1 MSKFSALSAVST
13 IQPSK
18 GGGGGKSLF
27 HQLTH
32 NVVTDTAFKPFKPI
46 LYVLGTPVAAIDAG
60 VMQFGQALDNSGNL
74 PKPSFTQFLRETF
87 SEPDRGTLVGNIE
100 RIRTAHGATSPLL
113 GTSRIG
119 RYAEAALTIG
129 TEMLVDPSS
138 WVGIGLVDDA
148 GTVLRH
154 IKGTELG
161 LELTRR
167 GTQAGAAI
175 EDLSVLSATAANK
188 GVAAGLGLDRGLFTS
203 LLGKPTLTFAGKA
216 IPGTEA
222 MGEAA
227 YAISG
232 ALKGTMLGKFGRV
245 DPALAVEA
253 PAGSSDEAIQALAR
267 GWRQYGVRPSAQRIQ
282 EGAKNTL
289 TALEHGVED
298 PGRYFREAVEGV
310 TKRQQIVADEQRMIV
325 DAFHAVNNALGPQP
339 ADTVLNDLRSAGR
352 GFAADAEA
360 LRNQK
365 TAAEALA
372 RARMNGT
379 PEDVARATD
388 EYAKA
393 VKSAKGVNA
402 VYTLGADMPDGGA
415 KFLARS
421 HEAMRNILEH
431 NVLGL
436 ADPITEA
443 ATGKGLVNMLAD
455 YVAQQ
460 YPDQNRMAQYL
471 ATQSKF
477 DSVVAA
483 GYEQIIKNAAEIPD
497 ATADTIRRH
506 LFGTPTRYK
515 KITSKGMVEA
525 AADDLSATPGR
536 KLGFSEALDERIRG
550 FSAMRKNTSE
560 AGSKIEANLGLKQGR
575 LGKVTRTIQG
585 RNTLVPSTL
594 GEAMSESLK
603 NIAFEKHVAGDIIAD
618 GRLAETL
625 YATNKIRLT
634 DDLVAAD
641 RRVQELMTERDAM
654 QQLLD
659 QHRMRAQVTLTM
671 PNEHAQALA
680 DVADA
685 EQKLKLIKDQLGSQA
700 AITDAQHNLNVAEK
714 RAARTADPN
723 DVAEADAWKQK
734 LEGMALY
741 GRQQALNDLR
751 NRGVKISEQQLESRY
766 RSLLS
771 DEGLNP
777 HWWDVAMGVLAD
789 HYAVLDDGLLVDR
802 EAAAYLGAFLAGK
815 TDSMK
820 ALQQVQGVTSYLRAA
835 ILTSPKFATR
845 NMLGAILVNMFH
857 GVRLKDYRAFTRE
870 FWSDPAGWA
879 ADMKY
884 LVSVMPSADRQVA
897 LRMGQK
903 GVEATLWDRP
913 TLRAL
918 NTWGNRFEDFSVL
931 KRAVTGD
938 MGANLL
944 GKNSIEVET
953 AVRGA
958 AFMKL
963 TRQMHLDPETA
974 WQQVRKIH
982 VDYSDISKLDINI
995 KQVIPFWMFVS
1006 RNLVNQVD
1014 MLMSGGTVGSRLE
1027 YTRQK
1032 MNREQAEL
1040 GDVLPN
1046 FAQQSSLSLGGG
1058 LSISLDGL
1066 NQFGDVMKFTDGL
1079 TGPVISTYGGV
1090 HPALTLLTGLGQNRI
1105 QGQTVDAET
1114 FAGALLPMY
1123 GSLDAALSG
1132 KLPGGATAAK
1142 RTALIDS
1149 LVGSIAVGAAP
1160 RAYGR

>member
-188 GVAAGLGLDRGLFTS
+188 GVAAGLSLDRGLFTS

-232 ALKGTMLGKFGRV
+232 ALKGTLLDKFGRV

-298 PGRYFREAVEGV
+298 PGRYFRAAVEEV
-310 TKRQQIVADEQRMIV
+310 TKRQQVVADQQRMIV
-325 DAFHAVNNALGPQP
+325 DAFHAVNDALGPQP
-339 ADTVLNDLRSAGR
+339 ADTVTSDLRTAGK
-352 GFAADAEA
+352 GFAADINTV
-360 LRNQK
+360 R
-365 TAAEALA
+365 
-372 RARMNGT
+372 
-379 PEDVARATD
+379 
-388 EYAKA
+388 
-393 VKSAKGVNA
+393 S
-402 VYTLGADMPDGGA
+402 LGADMPDGGA

-421 HEAMRNILEH
+421 HEVMRNILEH

-506 LFGTPTRYK
+506 LWGIPTRYQ

-525 AADDLSATPGR
+525 AADDLSATAGR

-550 FSAMRKNTSE
+550 YSAMRKNTSE

-685 EQKLKLIKDQLGSQA
+685 EQKLKLIKDQLGSHA
-700 AITDAQHNLNVAEK
+700 AITDAQHNLNIAEK

-723 DVAEADAWKQK
+723 DIAEADAWKQK
-734 LEGMALY
+734 LDSMALY

-771 DEGLNP
+771 DEGINP

-974 WQQVRKIH
+974 WQQVRKMH

-1032 MNREQAEL
+1032 MNREQAKL

-1046 FAQQSSLSLGGG
+1046 FAQQSSLNLGGG

>member
-32 NVVTDTAFKPFKPI
+32 NVVTDAAFKPIKPI

-188 GVAAGLGLDRGLFTS
+188 GVAAGLSLDRGLFTS

-232 ALKGTMLGKFGRV
+232 ALKGTLLDKFGRV

-298 PGRYFREAVEGV
+298 PGRYFRAAVEEV
-310 TKRQQIVADEQRMIV
+310 TARQQIVADQQRMIV
-325 DAFHAVNNALGPQP
+325 EAVHAVDSALGPQP
-339 ADTVLNDLRSAGR
+339 ADTVLSDLRTAGKGFSADINTVR
-352 GFAADAEA
+352 
-360 LRNQK
+360 
-365 TAAEALA
+365 
-372 RARMNGT
+372 
-379 PEDVARATD
+379 
-388 EYAKA
+388 
-393 VKSAKGVNA
+393 S
-402 VYTLGADMPDGGA
+402 LGADVADGGA
-415 KFLARS
+415 KNMARAQ
-421 HEAMRNILEH
+421 EVMRNILEH
-431 NVLGL
+431 NVLQV
-436 ADPITEA
+436 ADPVAEA
-443 ATGKGLVNMLAD
+443 VSGKGIVGMLAD

-460 YPDQNRMAQYL
+460 YPDQARMTQYL
-471 ATQSKF
+471 ATQSKY
-477 DSVVAA
+477 DSVLAA
-483 GYEQIIKNAAEIPD
+483 AYEQVIKHTVEAPD
-497 ATADTIRRH
+497 ATPDSVRRI
-506 LFGTPTRYK
+506 LFGTPTRYQ

-525 AADDLSATPGR
+525 AADDLSATAGR

-550 FSAMRKNTSE
+550 YSAMRKNTSE

-974 WQQVRKIH
+974 WQQVRKMH

-1032 MNREQAEL
+1032 MNREQAKL

-1046 FAQQSSLSLGGG
+1046 FAQQSSLNLGGG